1 MQPLKVSE
9 NIRITIYL
17 NSVKCIKTQ
26 AIYSTFEIAR
36 RQRKREQKQN
46 KVLSERKMKL
56 LVIQCEIA
64 QLYTNCT

>member
-26 AIYSTFEIAR
+26 AIYSFFEIAR
-36 RQRKREQKQN
+36 RQRKREQKQK
-46 KVLSERKMKL
+46 KVLSEKKK